1 MYDLQYVTSK
11 ELEALRSDIFYSL
24 RVAMPGTVISFD
36 PEKQTAN
43 IQPAMTDR
51 RHVKWPMMRD
61 VPVFFPG
68 SRDCAITWPV
78 KAGDECLMIFADM
91 DTDAW
96 QETGEPCRPRSN
108 REHDTSDAFA
118 FVGFRSRPN
127 VLKDFPDKPTLFR
140 HDHNDLYYT
149 KAETDE
155 KLILSPSGGA
165 GQVKPATTR
174 KVSEIA
180 TAEEG
185 WSVTSA
191 QYACWGK
198 MAMVQLVVKN
208 TSEAASGISMP
219 CMLPEGKRPLLSA
232 QAQGSGK
239 CDAQITDAGEVLL
252 TGTVAAG
259 ASVTVLATYLLP

>member
-1 MYDLQYVTSK
+1 
-11 ELEALRSDIFYSL
+11 
-24 RVAMPGTVISFD
+24 
-36 PEKQTAN
+36 
-43 IQPAMTDR
+43 
-51 RHVKWPMMRD
+51 MRGL
-61 VPVFFPG
+61 P
-68 SRDCAITWPV
+68 S
-78 KAGDECLMIFADM
+78 
-91 DTDAW
+91 
-96 QETGEPCRPRSN
+96 CRPACCRRGGGGSLPLA
-108 REHDTSDAFA
+108 RGGTA
-118 FVGFRSRPN
+118 
-127 VLKDFPDKPTLFR
+127 
-140 HDHNDLYYT
+140 
-149 KAETDE
+149 
-155 KLILSPSGGA
+155 SGGA

-232 QAQGSGK
+232 QAHGSGK